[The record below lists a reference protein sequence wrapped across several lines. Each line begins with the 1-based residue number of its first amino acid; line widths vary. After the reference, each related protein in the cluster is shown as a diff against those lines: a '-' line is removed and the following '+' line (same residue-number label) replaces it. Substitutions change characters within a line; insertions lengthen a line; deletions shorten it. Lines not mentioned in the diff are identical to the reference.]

1 MERGTHL
8 SRHLD
13 RLQRHQQFTPA
24 RVGFV
29 LNVSRVADAH
39 RHQDHEREQER
50 DGSPPLRAG
59 GDQRP
64 QRHSSPDED
73 GGNGEDDDDDE
84 GEDGNDWLAVVRP
97 GQSADN
103 AAGPAA
109 ITIPSSMGSH
119 RASPIAS

>member
-13 RLQRHQQFTPA
+13 RLQRHQQFAPA

-73 GGNGEDDDDDE
+73 GGEGEDDDDDE
-84 GEDGNDWLAVVRP
+84 GDGGDNGGAVVRA
-97 GQSADN
+97 GQSADS

-109 ITIPSSMGSH
+109 ITIPRSMGSH
-119 RASPIAS
+119 RASETAS